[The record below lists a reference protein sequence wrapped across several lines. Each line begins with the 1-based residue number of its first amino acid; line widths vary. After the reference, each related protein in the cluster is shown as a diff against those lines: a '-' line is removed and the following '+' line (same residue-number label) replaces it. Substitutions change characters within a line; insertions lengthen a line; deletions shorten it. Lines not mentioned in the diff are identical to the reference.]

1 MNFSKQNKM
10 TIEELNK
17 LIKEELDA
25 YLSEDDDIEVTT
37 DEPGVETGEEALDIL
52 RQIFDLIKPTVEPEG
67 NEEVAPE
74 VEDEP
79 ADEEPPADE
88 EEPAEEEEGDPE
100 PEEEEIEEISE
111 SDFAG
116 SYNPAPT
123 DFGTGM
129 AILAAVAIGLP
140 LASYMTM
147 SKEDKAEF
155 RELIKA
161 NIADFK
167 AAAKLRG
174 RAALDAIKAAAEKA
188 GLTKFAGQ
196 NENLDRPNYKASD
209 VKDVKHDAEKI
220 KGGLNESVDM
230 TARFKKLANI
240 K

>member
-25 YLSEDDDIEVTT
+25 YLGEDDDIEVTT

-67 NEEVAPE
+67 DEEEAPE

-100 PEEEEIEEISE
+100 SEEEIEEISE
-111 SDFAG
+111 SDFVG
-116 SYNPAPT
+116 SYNPGPT

-129 AILAAVAIGLP
+129 ALLAAVAIGLP
-140 LASYMTM
+140 LVSFLSMNR
-147 SKEDKAEF
+147 EDKKEF
-155 RELIKA
+155 VALIKA
-161 NIADFK
+161 NAEDFK

-174 RAALDAIKAAAEKA
+174 KAALDAVRAAAEKA

-230 TARFKKLANI
+230 SARFKKLANI